1 MTAEM
6 PQPHSDGQRLLAAL
20 RPWRERAGRIGP
32 AEREG
37 RIARVQASMAGTSV
51 DALLVHAG
59 ASLRYF
65 SGIPWGA
72 TERLVALL
80 VPQGGAPFL
89 IGPEF
94 ERGSLVA
101 ASQLPLAQLGW
112 EEHEDPC
119 AVLSAALRER
129 GVGSLALDPELPW
142 RLVQGMQRHAPAVR
156 LLDGAPLIDGCR
168 MYKSEAE
175 LALIRQAMAMTLEVH
190 RQAAML
196 LRPGITTGEV
206 KRFIDEAHRALGAD
220 GGSTF
225 CAVQFGVATAYPH
238 GLPGEQ
244 ALQADDLVLIDTGC
258 TLDGYHSDITRT
270 YAFGR
275 PQAEHAEAWAHERE
289 AQQAAFDAVRPG
301 VPCEEIDAV
310 ARRTLARNGYGPAY
324 RLPGLPHR
332 TGHGLGLSIHEPAY
346 LVQGDTRPLGRGMCF
361 SNEPM
366 IVVPERFGIRL
377 EDHFHVTDDGAQWF
391 TPPATSFVDPFGLRG

>member
-1 MTAEM
+1 MTVAM
-6 PQPHSDGQRLLAAL
+6 SRHRSDATRLLEVL
-20 RPWRERAGRIGP
+20 RPWEARAERIGVG
-32 AEREG
+32 ERED
-37 RIARVQASMAGTSV
+37 RIARVRAAMAETGV

-65 SGIPWGA
+65 TGIPWGA
-72 TERLVALL
+72 TERLIALL
-80 VPQGGAPFL
+80 VPQSGEPFL

-94 ERGSLVA
+94 ERGSLRAV
-101 ASQLPLAQLGW
+101 SQVPLFQIDW

-119 AVLSAALRER
+119 AVLADALRAV
-129 GVGSLALDPELPW
+129 GVETLALDPELPW
-142 RLVQGMQRHAPAVR
+142 RLVQGLQRTEAATR
-156 LLDGAPLIDGCR
+156 LVDGAPLIDGCR
-168 MYKSEAE
+168 MYKSENE

-244 ALQADDLVLIDTGC
+244 TLRTNDLVLIDTGC
-258 TLDGYHSDITRT
+258 QVDGYHSDITRT
-270 YAFGR
+270 YAFGC
-275 PQAEHAEAWAHERE
+275 PYAEHAEAWAHERD

-310 ARRTLARNGYGPAY
+310 ARRSLARHGYGPAY

-346 LVQGDTRPLGRGMCF
+346 LVQGDTRPLARGMCF

-377 EDHFHVTDDGAQWF
+377 EDHFHVTDDGARWF

>member
-1 MTAEM
+1 MKAEM
-6 PQPHSDGQRLLAAL
+6 PQSHADGQRLLAAL
-20 RPWRERAGRIGP
+20 RPWRERAERIGP
-32 AEREG
+32 AEREE
-37 RIARVQASMAGTSV
+37 RIARVQASMAGAGV

-65 SGIPWGA
+65 TGIPWGA

-80 VPQGGAPFL
+80 VPQSGAAFL

-101 ASQLPLAQLGW
+101 ASQLPLPQLGW

-119 AVLSAALRER
+119 AVLAAALRER
-129 GVGSLALDPELPW
+129 DVASLALDPELPW
-142 RLVQGMQRHAPAVR
+142 RLVQGLQRNAATAR

-168 MYKSEAE
+168 MYKSENE

-258 TLDGYHSDITRT
+258 TVDGYHSDITRT

-275 PQAEHAEAWAHERE
+275 PHAEHAEAWAHERN

-301 VPCEEIDAV
+301 VPCEQIDAV
-310 ARRTLARNGYGPAY
+310 ARRALARNGYGPAY

-346 LVQGDTRPLGRGMCF
+346 LVQGDTRPLARGMCF

-377 EDHFHVTDDGAQWF
+377 EDHFHVTDEGAQWF

>member
-1 MTAEM
+1 MTAATSHV
-6 PQPHSDGQRLLAAL
+6 HSDAQRLLSDL
-20 RPWRERAGRIGP
+20 RPWGERAARIGV
-32 AEREG
+32 AERE
-37 RIARVQASMAGTSV
+37 ARLAHARRTMGVSGV
-51 DALLVHAG
+51 DALLVPAG

-65 SGIPWGA
+65 TGIPWGA

-80 VPQGGAPFL
+80 VPQSGEPFL

-94 ERGSLVA
+94 ERGSLRA
-101 ASQLPLAQLGW
+101 ASQLQLFQIGW

-119 AVLSAALRER
+119 AVLAEALREV
-129 GVGSLALDPELPW
+129 GVKTLALDPELPW
-142 RLVQGMQRHAPAVR
+142 RLVQGLQRNHVATR
-156 LLDGAPLIDGCR
+156 LVDGAPLIDGGR

-175 LALIRQAMAMTLEVH
+175 LALIRQAMSMTLEVH

-206 KRFIDEAHRALGAD
+206 RRFIDEAHRALGAD

-238 GLPGEQ
+238 GLPGDQ
-244 ALQADDLVLIDTGC
+244 VLQADDLVLIDTGC
-258 TLDGYHSDITRT
+258 QIDGYHSDITRT

-275 PQAEHAEAWAHERE
+275 PDPAQAEAWHHERD

-310 ARRTLARNGYGPAY
+310 ARRSLSRNGYGPAY

-346 LVQGDTRPLGRGMCF
+346 LVQGDTRPLARGMCF

-377 EDHFHVTDDGAQWF
+377 EDHFHVTDDGARWF
-391 TPPATSFVDPFGLRG
+391 TPPATSFVDPFGLQG

>member
-6 PQPHSDGQRLLAAL
+6 PQPHADGQRLLAAL
-20 RPWRERAGRIGP
+20 RPWRERAERIGP
-32 AEREG
+32 AERED
-37 RIARVQASMAGTSV
+37 RIARVQASMAGAGV
-51 DALLVHAG
+51 DALLVNTG

-65 SGIPWGA
+65 TGIPWGA
-72 TERLVALL
+72 TERLIALL
-80 VPQGGAPFL
+80 VPQSGAPFL

-101 ASQLPLAQLGW
+101 ASQLALAQLGW

-119 AVLSAALRER
+119 AVLAAALRER
-129 GVGSLALDPELPW
+129 GVASLALDPELPW
-142 RLVQGMQRHAPAVR
+142 RLVQGLQRHAAAVR

-168 MYKSEAE
+168 MYKSENE

-196 LRPGITTGEV
+196 LRPGISTGEV

-244 ALQADDLVLIDTGC
+244 TLRPNDLVLIDTGC
-258 TLDGYHSDITRT
+258 TVDGYHSDITRT
-270 YAFGR
+270 YVFGS
-275 PQAEHAEAWAHERE
+275 PHAEHAEAWAHERE

-346 LVQGDTRPLGRGMCF
+346 LVQGDTRPLARGMCF

-377 EDHFHVTDDGAQWF
+377 EDHFHVTDEGAQWF

>member
-1 MTAEM
+1 MTAAT
-6 PQPHSDGQRLLAAL
+6 PQFHPDAQRLLADL
-20 RPWRERAGRIGP
+20 RPWRERADRVGP
-32 AEREG
+32 GEREQ
-37 RIARVQASMAGTSV
+37 RIARVQRSMASAGV
-51 DALLVHAG
+51 DALLAHAG

-65 SGIPWGA
+65 TGIPWGA

-80 VPQGGAPFL
+80 VPQSGEPFL

-101 ASQLPLAQLGW
+101 ASQLPLAQHGW

-119 AVLSAALRER
+119 AVLAAALRER
-129 GVGSLALDPELPW
+129 GIASLALDPELPW
-142 RLVQGMQRHAPAVR
+142 RLVQGLQRHAVGVR

-168 MYKSEAE
+168 MYKSEHE

-196 LRPGITTGEV
+196 LRPGITTAEV

-244 ALQADDLVLIDTGC
+244 MLEADDLVLIDTGC
-258 TLDGYHSDITRT
+258 TVDGYHSDITRT

-275 PQAEHAEAWAHERE
+275 PHAEHAVAWAHERE

-310 ARRTLARNGYGPAY
+310 ARRTLSRNGYGPAY

-346 LVQGDTRPLGRGMCF
+346 LVQGDTRPLARGMCF

-377 EDHFHVTDDGAQWF
+377 EDHFHVTDEGAQWF

>member
-1 MTAEM
+1 MTAKMSQSHAE
-6 PQPHSDGQRLLAAL
+6 GQRLLAAL
-20 RPWRERAGRIGP
+20 RPWGERAERIGP
-32 AEREG
+32 AERED
-37 RIARVQASMAGTSV
+37 RIARVQASMGVSGV
-51 DALLVHAG
+51 DALLVQAG

-80 VPQGGAPFL
+80 VPQSGSPFL

-129 GVGSLALDPELPW
+129 GVASLALDPELPW
-142 RLVQGMQRHAPAVR
+142 RLVQGLQRHAVGVR

-168 MYKSEAE
+168 MYKSANE
-175 LALIRQAMAMTLEVH
+175 LALIRQAMTMTLDVH

-244 ALQADDLVLIDTGC
+244 TLRANDLVLIDTGC
-258 TLDGYHSDITRT
+258 QVDGYHSDITRT
-270 YAFGR
+270 YAFGC
-275 PQAEHAEAWAHERE
+275 PYAEHAEAWTHERD

-310 ARRTLARNGYGPAY
+310 ARRSLARHGYGPAY

>member
-1 MTAEM
+1 MTAATS
-6 PQPHSDGQRLLAAL
+6 HAHADAQRLLADL
-20 RPWRERAGRIGP
+20 RPWVHRAERIGRV
-32 AEREG
+32 EREE
-37 RIARVQASMAGTSV
+37 RIDRVRAAMATTGV
-51 DALLVHAG
+51 DALLIHAG
-59 ASLRYF
+59 PSLRYYT
-65 SGIPWGA
+65 GIPWGA

-80 VPQGGAPFL
+80 VPQSGAPLL

-94 ERGSLVA
+94 ERGSLRA
-101 ASQLPLAQLGW
+101 ASQVPLFQIGW

-119 AVLSAALRER
+119 AVLADALRKA
-129 GVGSLALDPELPW
+129 GVGTLALDSELPW
-142 RLVQGMQRHAPAVR
+142 RLVQGLQRQHAAER
-156 LLDGAPLIDGCR
+156 LVDAAPLVDGGR
-168 MYKSEAE
+168 MHKSEAE

-206 KRFIDEAHRALGAD
+206 RRFIDDAHRALGAD

-225 CAVQFGVATAYPH
+225 CAVQFGIATAYPH

-258 TLDGYHSDITRT
+258 QVDGYHSDITRT

-275 PQAEHAEAWAHERE
+275 PDPAHAAAWSHERD

-310 ARRTLARNGYGPAY
+310 ARRSLSRNGYGPAY

-346 LVQGDTRPLGRGMCF
+346 LVQGDKRLLARGMCF

-377 EDHFHVTDDGAQWF
+377 EDHFHVTDEGACWF
-391 TPPATSFVDPFGLRG
+391 TPPATSFVDPFGLQG